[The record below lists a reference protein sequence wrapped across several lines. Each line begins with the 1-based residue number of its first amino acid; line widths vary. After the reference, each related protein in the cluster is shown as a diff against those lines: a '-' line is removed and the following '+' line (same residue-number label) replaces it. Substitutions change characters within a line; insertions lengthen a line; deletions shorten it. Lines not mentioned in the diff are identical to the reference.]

1 MFCNPI
7 FLSLWKKK
15 EKMRLRIIKNRPK
28 FLPGGDVQDVTQQ
41 ATLTSNPYDM
51 SQNPMLQSYLPDSTM
66 WWEEDSDVEDVIR
79 PTGLITPDPGTM
91 GGYQNNNT
99 VIETK
104 IPQQV
109 YDQVNNDLVNKTTN
123 AGMPG
128 NDTIKRSQDGN
139 TLDPMT
145 MPYYAPDLGG
155 RARML
160 GESIGRLGTA
170 QTKGAKGLAAAEAI
184 FSGISLGMG
193 AAREIAGAASGINA
207 AQKDELAARE
217 KLAKERRQQFIRWEQ
232 DGGDVNLGNGRTFDT
247 SSLTGEYIYPLPK
260 SMEDNANVEIE
271 KGEYVLTPDITGPME
286 AKGNRHEN
294 GGTAVDLPDAHIVSD
309 YRKIGN
315 DFASLVRERYGI
327 KAGPDDTYAKLLD
340 RYKKKIGL
348 SEKYKDQEKVYN
360 RLEKNRDVKDK
371 NTSDLNKSILSKY
384 VSQNQEEI
392 DGLESE
398 FRTFADFVYQEQE
411 LSKRRENMDTFFRD
425 GGVVSESTVKKQA
438 KAFGVSEDKVKD
450 WIYDEYIKQSRKMAE
465 GGPTKS
471 QIEDAKK
478 LQQII
483 QRQFGRKLNMSVVDV
498 LGRGEVLNPES
509 DVNANQ
515 DLQHRSNLGY
525 GRVNEQSLSNL
536 LDVNRWAS
544 AYNQNGDFNVEG
556 FQTGY
561 NTQLNNLWALADAG
575 VISNADAAK
584 AFRDQYGFWGQ
595 DSRAYDQGN
604 GSAYN
609 SFAVDNK
616 FGQTTATRSYYGLD
630 VVTPEQKKA
639 LNEKG
644 IKNYVDL
651 FGDKSADA
659 KRILGSDYDKFAAI
673 RDSGI
678 NPELDFVLEQAAST
692 PAAPEPQVLT
702 PTPDMIDTNIELI
715 SPDLP
720 ATVSD
725 TQTAVSTPVV
735 ADTTDQT
742 GSGRRGT
749 GANRFT
755 PIFPEVLRP
764 MDSGLVIEGMER
776 HQAPRID
783 PVSQS
788 ADQYINELNRATSAQ
803 LDAVGDVPDSQRAAI
818 LANMNAI
825 AGSNIAKYINQ
836 VNLYNSGQINEADK
850 FNEMA
855 YVQTDDKNIAERQR
869 YEAGLLKAM
878 AVRDENL
885 ARYYD
890 SINSEIQNK
899 FNVQTSLNTIASI
912 APNMRMLPD
921 GTILYTQGN
930 QNVLNVGDVSTP
942 YLMKMNEDSKTKKT
956 K

>member
-1 MFCNPI
+1 ME
-7 FLSLWKKK
+7 K
-15 EKMRLRIIKNRPK
+15 EGKMKLRIIKNRPK
-28 FLPGGDVQDVTQQ
+28 FLPGGNIQDVTQQ

-51 SQNPMLQSYLPDSTM
+51 SQNPMLQSYLPNSTM
-66 WWEEDSDVEDVIR
+66 WWEEDSTVEDVIR
-79 PTGLITPDPGTM
+79 PTGLMTPDPNIM
-91 GGYQNNNT
+91 GGYQNN
-99 VIETK
+99 VVPETK
-104 IPQQV
+104 ISQQA
-109 YDQVNNDLVNKTTN
+109 YDQLYSDAYNKMMN
-123 AGMPG
+123 AGMP
-128 NDTIKRSQDGN
+128 DTDTTKRSQDGN
-139 TLDPMT
+139 PLDPMT

-160 GESIGRLGTA
+160 GESIGRIGTA

-193 AAREIAGAASGINA
+193 AAREIAGASSAINA

-232 DGGDVNLGNGRTFDT
+232 DGGDVNLGNGRKFDT

-286 AKGNRHEN
+286 AKGSRHEN

-348 SEKYKDQEKVYN
+348 SDKYEDQEKVYN
-360 RLEKNRDVKDK
+360 RLKKNQDVKDK

-411 LSKRRENMDTFFRD
+411 LSKRRENMDAFFRD
-425 GGVVSESTVKKQA
+425 GGVVSESVVKKQA

-465 GGPTKS
+465 GGPTKK

-483 QRQFGRKLNMSVVDV
+483 QRQFGRKLNMSVIDV

-515 DLQHRSNLGY
+515 DLQRRTNLGY

-584 AFRDQYGFWGQ
+584 AFRDQYGFWGE

-604 GSAYN
+604 KSAYN

-659 KRILGSDYDKFAAI
+659 KRILGSDYDKFVAI

-678 NPELDFVLEQAAST
+678 NPELDFVLEQAASM
-692 PAAPEPQVLT
+692 PADPEPQVLT

-735 ADTTDQT
+735 VDTTDRT
-742 GSGRRGT
+742 GSDRRGT

-755 PIFPEVLRP
+755 PIFPEVLRS

-783 PVSQS
+783 PVLQS

-836 VNLYNSGQINEADK
+836 VNLYNAGQISEADK
-850 FNEMA
+850 FNELA

-878 AVRDENL
+878 AIRDENL

-930 QNVLNVGDVSTP
+930 QDVLNVGDISTP
-942 YLMKMNEDSKTKKT
+942 YLMKMNEDSKTKTKKT